1 MQETYEILPAFFT
14 RTRAAAALLATYH
27 RTRAATTTRTR
38 SLCGLVFLE
47 GQPPW
52 TLAPTC
58 RSTAAH
64 VRTYTGGC
72 ACSGF
77 NLLRTRTRARG
88 QDPLAMT
95 PLPPHICPCTA
106 YLSAC
111 RARPPVAPR
120 RGCVNTKIGERGS
133 SSVLFRYTP
142 DNGITL
148 LPSRH
153 RGSTPRRD

>member
-1 MQETYEILPAFFT
+1 MKSSLPFLLARARQPRYLP
-14 RTRAAAALLATYH
+14 RTTGPVPPPRRARAACAAWCSWKASPH
-27 RTRAATTTRTR
+27 GRWH
-38 SLCGLVFLE
+38 
-47 GQPPW
+47 PP
-52 TLAPTC
+52 

-106 YLSAC
+106 CPSAC

-142 DNGITL
+142 ENGITL